1 MGEGNSSVVAYTYQT
16 AIDYTREI
24 IPFDPPAFTD
34 SISISLIYNDDVDTL
49 LLPFDF
55 VFFSNSYDVM
65 YPASNGYIAFGA
77 PHDTWYINIP
87 DVGGINNL
95 LALAGYDLDP
105 TTGGSIYYSV
115 EGTAPYR
122 QLQLR
127 YDDVTLAIS
136 PDHFID
142 VTTVLYEST
151 NIIDLYVDKLPE
163 VGAFGFVQGISNE
176 DGSQYYYTKTTGTQV
191 WFIGANDTAF
201 RFTPTLCPRTIFDTI
216 QVVGD
221 ITQNVLGND
230 TVFCFGESVE
240 LLSNTVSSYYLWN
253 TDDTTQSITVNDE
266 GYYTIELEY
275 LSGCR
280 ILDTIFAEEI
290 DSILLNIT
298 STPCSIG
305 ETNGTAT
312 VEIFTGG
319 LPPFTYFWSTGEE
332 TQTIENLS
340 PCLLYTSDA
349 ADERSSVDLGGRRII
364 KKKKNTHK

>member
-1 MGEGNSSVVAYTYQT
+1 MM
-16 AIDYTREI
+16 
-24 IPFDPPAFTD
+24 
-34 SISISLIYNDDVDTL
+34 L
-49 LLPFDF
+49 
-55 VFFSNSYDVM
+55 

-176 DGSQYYYTKTTGTQV
+176 DGSQYYYTKTT
-191 WFIGANDTAF
+191 AH
-201 RFTPTLCPRTIFDTI
+201 RFGL
-216 QVVGD
+216 
-221 ITQNVLGND
+221 
-230 TVFCFGESVE
+230 SV
-240 LLSNTVSSYYLWN
+240 
-253 TDDTTQSITVNDE
+253 
-266 GYYTIELEY
+266 
-275 LSGCR
+275 
-280 ILDTIFAEEI
+280 
-290 DSILLNIT
+290 
-298 STPCSIG
+298 
-305 ETNGTAT
+305 
-312 VEIFTGG
+312 
-319 LPPFTYFWSTGEE
+319 
-332 TQTIENLS
+332 QTILRS
-340 PCLLYTSDA
+340 GLLPHYA
-349 ADERSSVDLGGRRII
+349 RAQFLILFRWWEI
-364 KKKKNTHK
+364 